1 MDLEGIM
8 LSEVSQTET
17 DEYHVIS
24 LIYGIKNTQQTKI
37 YNKKRSRHTDIDN
50 KLLVT
55 SEEVGRDNVEV
66 VESGRYKLLVLR

>member
-37 YNKKRSRHTDIDN
+37 HNKKRSRHTDIDN